1 MTRGRTALGTPWNGS
16 RAGAGARSP
25 VCLRV
30 DARSRVIHWPEA
42 PGRCVDTGPLPLR
55 DVRGDR
61 EAAPVFP
68 VVGAAV
74 VGRVATIPS
83 GNLLAGFAVGT
94 SHLTGDG
101 EESKGDRSALHVY
114 RLVDDGGFPKRR
126 IAWRCAGARLLPSSP
141 RWRWPEAVG
150 DAIAVLVRSL
160 QGRSIML
167 TCALPDIGA
176 MPTVSAKVRQ
186 SKSLRAG
193 ASAIVIGLS
202 ASPGWRVEM
211 VRVVRS
217 P

>member
-1 MTRGRTALGTPWNGS
+1 
-16 RAGAGARSP
+16 
-25 VCLRV
+25 
-30 DARSRVIHWPEA
+30 
-42 PGRCVDTGPLPLR
+42 VDTGPLPLR
-55 DVRGDR
+55 DVGGDR

-68 VVGAAV
+68 VAGAAV

-83 GNLLAGFAVGT
+83 GNLLAGVAVGT

-126 IAWRCAGARLLPSSP
+126 IVWRCAGARLLPSSSC
-141 RWRWPEAVG
+141 WRWPEAVG
-150 DAIAVLVRSL
+150 DAITVLVRSL
-160 QGRSIML
+160 QGRSVVL
-167 TCALPDIGA
+167 TCALPGVGA
-176 MPTVSAKVRQ
+176 MPAVSAKVRQ
-186 SKSLRAG
+186 SKSLRSIAAG

-211 VRVVRS
+211 VRAVRS